1 MNRRNVLVV
10 AILGFSL
17 MQSRQQPALEGIQLR
32 SRLPIY
38 GTMVGFELFLFA
50 YVWLLGLRLTRT
62 PLRDIIGGRWPN
74 AAAVIRDVLAAFV
87 FWIVVAVVL
96 VVMGKVLGVNNTGL
110 EAVGALLPQGPL
122 EIAAWIA
129 LCVTAG
135 FCEELVFRGYLQR
148 QFSALIGRVDR
159 SIALQAI
166 VFGIGHMYQG
176 FKGVITIAVY
186 GALFGILAI
195 PCKHSSL

>member
-1 MNRRNVLVV
+1 M
-10 AILGFSL
+10 
-17 MQSRQQPALEGIQLR
+17 
-32 SRLPIY
+32 
-38 GTMVGFELFLFA
+38 
-50 YVWLLGLRLTRT
+50 
-62 PLRDIIGGRWPN
+62 
-74 AAAVIRDVLAAFV
+74 
-87 FWIVVAVVL
+87 
-96 VVMGKVLGVNNTGL
+96 
-110 EAVGALLPQGPL
+110 LPQGPL

-186 GALFGILAI
+186 GALFGILAVI
-195 PCKHSSL
+195 RKSLRPGMIQHASQDMFSGLVGGFLLRRHHF